1 MAHNI
6 GVFVDVSNLF
16 YSAKS
21 AGVEVNYCR
30 LLEYAVGGA
39 TSSAPALTPAWT
51 PTTPTSGAS

>member
-1 MAHNI
+1 MGQNV

-30 LLEYAVGGA
+30 LLEYAMRPRFDPG
-39 TSSAPALTPAWT
+39 LCLYRD
-51 PTTPTSGAS
+51 